1 MDNGQETNKGVD
13 KATRTGSAVRTAV
26 YTRRSGGP
34 WCPLWPVTLQTLKTR
49 DKKVPSRKET
59 ERSLNNRWSPNIL
72 GLPVAFLHG
81 ANAPLL
87 QKMIEREMRL
97 ERQALKGEIS
107 RETIAFEEAV
117 PGTYVDD
124 VKHKI
129 YFPRDI
135 RTYYYKNWHAY
146 DKSLKIL

>member
-1 MDNGQETNKGVD
+1 M
-13 KATRTGSAVRTAV
+13 
-26 YTRRSGGP
+26 
-34 WCPLWPVTLQTLKTR
+34 
-49 DKKVPSRKET
+49 
-59 ERSLNNRWSPNIL
+59 
-72 GLPVAFLHG
+72 AFLHG

-129 YFPRDI
+129 ISPVIYI
-135 RTYYYKNWHAY
+135 VRTITK
-146 DKSLKIL
+146 LK